1 MWLACYTQQEIA
13 DAVGVDKATASRELE
28 DCCNLEALPK
38 SNKLAALHEDAAEP
52 EAGRGERLGVDPKTA
67 HGDAISGV
75 ENSTPA
81 PAVVTGADG
90 KTYPA
95 TRPAVVTTNAKV
107 PAGGMRRRP
116 QDRRRGTRWAV
127 A

>member
-1 MWLACYTQQEIA
+1 MWLACHTQQEIA
-13 DAVGVDKATASRELE
+13 DAVGAPRQTITDQLDELPK
-28 DCCNLEALPK
+28 LEELPK
-38 SNKLAALHEDAAEP
+38 SAKLSALHEDAAEP

-95 TRPAVVTTNAKV
+95 TRPAVVTTNAVV
-107 PAGGMRRRP
+107 PGGGMRRRP

>member
-1 MWLACYTQQEIA
+1 MTPATRPTVIGTMMGGTQ
-13 DAVGVDKATASRELE
+13 ASYR
-28 DCCNLEALPK
+28 
-38 SNKLAALHEDAAEP
+38 
-52 EAGRGERLGVDPKTA
+52 RIGERLGVDPTTA
-67 HGDAISGV
+67 MRNDNTGV
-75 ENSTPA
+75 ANATP

-95 TRPAVVTTNAKV
+95 TRPAVVTTNAEV

-127 A
+127 EHSKHGRR